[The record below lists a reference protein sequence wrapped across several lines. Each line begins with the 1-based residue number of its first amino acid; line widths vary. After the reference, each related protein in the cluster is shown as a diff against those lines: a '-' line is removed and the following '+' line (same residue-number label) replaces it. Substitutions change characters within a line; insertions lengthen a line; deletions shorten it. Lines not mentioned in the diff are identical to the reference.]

1 MCQPYSEVIG
11 ALIGELSG
19 IALLLTVGRTFVAS
33 APTSPGAS
41 IGILVIRVAVLGA
54 ITSPFALGA
63 WWTVRT
69 WKHLWRCG
77 RSPWE
82 RAVYDYGVRFIG
94 IFTVVGQFFILTWL
108 GWISDAGVFF
118 GPLMMGGA
126 LAALFLARLFRCI
139 SVISWVARWLRSPAP
154 KGTREL
160 TLEPLHT

>member
-1 MCQPYSEVIG
+1 
-11 ALIGELSG
+11 
-19 IALLLTVGRTFVAS
+19 
-33 APTSPGAS
+33 
-41 IGILVIRVAVLGA
+41 VIRVAVLGA

-69 WKHLWRCG
+69 WRHLWRCG

-94 IFTVVGQFFILTWL
+94 IFTVVSQFFILTWL

-126 LAALFLARLFRCI
+126 LAALFFGAPVSLHFGYFMGRTLAT
-139 SVISWVARWLRSPAP
+139 VAGAERDARVDVGAP
-154 KGTREL
+154 PHVSQTVVESGAKRGGA
-160 TLEPLHT
+160 